1 MTRVVDD
8 TLGMIDPTKC
18 TLEERYALIFNTL
31 RKLESGMERTLK
43 GYKPSIA
50 PKYSQGN
57 IANIFFAPCAQPETG
72 QGLSFDTLRRANI
85 ARLPQFKNKH
95 GQLAHSQPDGSD
107 WSPAQWLQALVGE
120 LGEFANLR
128 KKYERGDLTSEEY
141 AVEAA
146 KELADVQCYLD
157 ILARRCLDTPAG
169 NGFRSVVHS
178 TGIDLGA
185 AVRDK
190 FNEVSDRV
198 GSSIKIV
205 GNTVEDA
212 GLVLGG

>member
-1 MTRVVDD
+1 MSDD
-8 TLGMIDPTKC
+8 AHDPRDC
-18 TLEERYALIFNTL
+18 TLEQRWALTFNAL
-31 RKLESGMERTLK
+31 RRLEDGMEHLLR
-43 GYKPSIA
+43 GFKPIIKPTVRESPSNFYFSPA
-50 PKYSQGN
+50 
-57 IANIFFAPCAQPETG
+57 AEPE
-72 QGLSFDTLRRANI
+72 QGLSFDTLRRANV

-120 LGEFANLR
+120 LGELANIR
-128 KKYERGDLTSEEY
+128 KKFERGDLTFAEY
-141 AVEAA
+141 EIEAT

-157 ILARRCLDTPAG
+157 ILARRCLDEAPKPGARATHKYG
-169 NGFRSVVHS
+169 V
-178 TGIDLGA
+178 DLGA
-185 AVRDK
+185 ATRDK